1 MAGNINKNKAIDTTT
16 TFLQF
21 AIKTTEKDPSLY
33 LRRQTNH
40 NLSVYTAKKFSRDEA
55 TGRVEW
61 ERLGEKARFKIVP
74 DTVKKEID
82 LSSLASKRI
91 VCIDP
96 TGGDPHFMANLVT
109 VINMAKE
116 AQGMTGK
123 KITMLHIVPDHLG
136 MKDGAIGIDD
146 KAKQNVREEE
156 ASGMADTLGVNY
168 ISLGLGFPFVD
179 PWIEWQ
185 EGKAGEYLDHSKT
198 VLDSPTPAD
207 AGSLAREI
215 KRCSPEA
222 IFMPHYF
229 QPHRIRSDS
238 TWLTLYALA
247 SMPLYDGKIELFFYE
262 IWDLFNHFGVQPNRY
277 MSVPSEADQRQA
289 RFKEYLPYQQMRTGK
304 HKVLLE
310 KIKEI
315 NASDKSQTAL
325 KLHEKYGK
333 ETYLERF
340 MAFSLQVEYRSPV
353 EFSGTEDVV
362 LDAFAVESLSNK

>member
-1 MAGNINKNKAIDTTT
+1 MAIKINNKAIDPTT

-33 LRRQTNH
+33 LRRKTTH
-40 NLSVYTAKKFSRDEA
+40 NLSVYTAKKVGKDKE
-55 TGRVEW
+55 TGRLDW
-61 ERLGEKARFKIVP
+61 KRLEEKARFNIIP
-74 DTVKKEID
+74 DAVEKEID
-82 LSSLASKRI
+82 IASLASKRI

-116 AQGMTGK
+116 AQGMTGR

-156 ASGMADTLGVNY
+156 ASGMADALGVNY

-185 EGKAGEYLDHSKT
+185 EGKEGEYLDHFKT

-207 AGSLAREI
+207 AGCLAREI
-215 KRCSPEA
+215 KRCSPEV

-238 TWLTLYALA
+238 TWLALYALA
-247 SMPLYDGKIELFFYE
+247 GMPLYEGKIELYFYE
-262 IWDLFNHFGVQPNRY
+262 IWDLFNHFGIQPNRY
-277 MSVPSEADQRQA
+277 ISVPSEADQRHA

-304 HKVLLE
+304 HNVLLE

-315 NASDKSQTAL
+315 NASDKSPTAL
-325 KLHEKYGK
+325 KLHKKYGQ
-333 ETYLERF
+333 ETCLERF
-340 MAFSLQVEYRSPV
+340 MAFSLQVEFRGQV

-362 LDAFAVESLSNK
+362 LDAFAIESLINK